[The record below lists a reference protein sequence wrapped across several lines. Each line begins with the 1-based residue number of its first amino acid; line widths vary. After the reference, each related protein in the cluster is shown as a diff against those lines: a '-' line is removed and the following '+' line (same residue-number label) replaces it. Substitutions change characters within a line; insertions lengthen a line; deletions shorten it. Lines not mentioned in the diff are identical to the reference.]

1 MATIKTIDVKG
12 WVDKGSPV
20 YSMSVG
26 IEYDWMPMTPD
37 QMDAVKLQAEQLK
50 GLIENQLMT
59 WNGGAPAGEFKT
71 AEKMVKPEVKTV
83 SAIDKAVIKSDSGE
97 AVMCAVCQATCEIK
111 TGRNGKNYAYCPNC
125 KDNRMMSGHP
135 FPPKVN

>member
-71 AEKMVKPEVKTV
+71 AETTVPTKEQKPAEPNEPGLVLC
-83 SAIDKAVIKSDSGE
+83 SICKSSTEERISVRG
-97 AVMCAVCQATCEIK
+97 VPY
-111 TGRNGKNYAYCPNC
+111 RYCPQC
-125 KDNRMMSGHP
+125 KDTRRLDGTP
-135 FPPKVN
+135 FPPKKK